1 MDENGR
7 NTHLKSPPL
16 VNGESS
22 ELANGFLRAGAAEAE
37 SEGHRL
43 IKL

>member
-1 MDENGR
+1 MDEK
-7 NTHLKSPPL
+7 THLKSPPL
-16 VNGESS
+16 VDGENF

-37 SEGHRL
+37 SEDHRL